1 MTDSRTLRRGY
12 RARGP
17 QAEYFLIKDFPKK
30 RLTKAEIEQIE
41 ELLRGTSYGLGLQFP
56 RRGYFEGGQILSD
69 EQETFLKVVLENYR
83 E

>member
-30 RLTKAEIEQIE
+30 RLTKAEIEKIE
-41 ELLRGTSYGLGLQFP
+41 ELLRGTGSFFT